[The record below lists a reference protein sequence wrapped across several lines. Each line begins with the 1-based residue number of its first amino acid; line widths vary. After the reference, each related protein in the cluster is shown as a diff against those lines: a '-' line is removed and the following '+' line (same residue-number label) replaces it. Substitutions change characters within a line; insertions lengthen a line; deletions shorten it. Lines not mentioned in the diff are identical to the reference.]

1 MASAPALHA
10 QLPFDPSLLRPR
22 YDSMLVRVKGVPLGY
37 RTSQVARL
45 DNGLQVTDHLSLGA
59 FAEYR
64 TEILLDKDGRIRWV
78 QQGGIVQ
85 GVTVRTSL
93 EYRRNRVRGVTV
105 VPTAVGGVTVVA
117 DTSIPTGTVDDNAIE
132 LYLPALPWS
141 PTAQW
146 TFPDFVTAN
155 DSIRKTPVD
164 SVRLM
169 TLTVT
174 GPATVSLPAGP
185 VETWQAE
192 LRGGPAPVLYFV
204 TKATPHRL
212 VRTEIVGAGIEF
224 VLVN

>member
-1 MASAPALHA
+1 M
-10 QLPFDPSLLRPR
+10 
-22 YDSMLVRVKGVPLGY
+22 MVRVKGVPLGY
-37 RTSQVARL
+37 RTSQLVRA

-64 TEILLDKDGRIRWV
+64 TEIQLDKEGRIRWV

-85 GVTVRTSL
+85 GVTIRTSL

-105 VPTAVGGVTVVA
+105 VPTPGGGVTVAA
-117 DTSIPTGTVDDNAIE
+117 DTTIPAGTIDDNAIE
-132 LYLPALPWS
+132 LYLPALPWT

-155 DSIRKTPVD
+155 DTIRHTPVD
-164 SVRLM
+164 SVRQM

-204 TKATPHRL
+204 TKAAPHRL